1 MKPTLFITAAIC
13 LALITSCKKGDQGDP
28 GTDGNANAV
37 QYNFGPH
44 NFATSYAQLKI
55 NTTADTMNN
64 SSWHVYMYND
74 AVTRWYGVPG
84 EGQGGAT
91 SYRVSIGYLSGQVN
105 IYIDKSGP
113 GETYSKIRVIRIYSN
128 KQENLGLMPG
138 NRNIS
143 GPDISSYESMRAFYQ
158 LP

>member
-44 NFATSYAQLKI
+44 NFAASFAQLKI

-64 SSWHVYMYND
+64 SSWHVYLYYETL
-74 AVTRWYGVPG
+74 ARWYALPGAGVS
-84 EGQGGAT
+84 GAT
-91 SYRVSIGYLSGQVN
+91 SYRVSLTHQVGQAV